1 MSGLITSSIII
12 GPMFIVS
19 DEMKTLNPF
28 TVFLRVFFIILFGVN
43 DSSHVISFGI
53 FSISKITISSTPFG
67 STGVLFM
74 LK

>member
-1 MSGLITSSIII
+1 
-12 GPMFIVS
+12 MFIVS

-28 TVFLRVFFIILFGVN
+28 TELLPVFFKIKFGVN
-43 DSSHVISFGI
+43 DSSHVISFVI
-53 FSISKITISSTPFG
+53 FSIYKITISSTPFG